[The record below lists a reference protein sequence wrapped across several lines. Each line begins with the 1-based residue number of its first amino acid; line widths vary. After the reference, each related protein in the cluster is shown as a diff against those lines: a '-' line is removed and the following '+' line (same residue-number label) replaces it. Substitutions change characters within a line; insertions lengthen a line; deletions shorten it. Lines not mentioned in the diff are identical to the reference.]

1 MRPMH
6 FMHWCPHPCGGPAA
20 LLIAP
25 VEPQAATAAGA
36 KAPQQRCQQGS
47 SYFVQ
52 EPCPGGALPLREH
65 LPAPSAGLARRER
78 HLRWPG
84 LLPWTPLSEGQ
95 RFIAKPLYSAPQGI
109 LPWTPTLLVGARR
122 APTRWMNTSRRPEG
136 AYWLSTVKLPGEGS
150 PDPSGP

>member
-84 LLPWTPLSEGQ
+84 LLPWTP
-95 RFIAKPLYSAPQGI
+95 
-109 LPWTPTLLVGARR
+109 TLLVGARR